1 MSVRM
6 DKAWVDMT
14 EENVV
19 RLPGCTG
26 VYQIA
31 DADGNILDIGYAG
44 GRSLFGLRSALA
56 DQLAALGAGRK
67 FRYEVTAQYM
77 SRFHELVNIAFT
89 DNGEL
94 PALLARRGVRATGR
108 IKPS

>member
-1 MSVRM
+1 M
-6 DKAWVDMT
+6 DKAWIDMT
-14 EENVV
+14 DESVA
-19 RLPGCTG
+19 RMPGCTG

-31 DADGNILDIGYAG
+31 NAGGEVLDIGYAG
-44 GRSLFGLRSALA
+44 GRSLFGLRSELA
-56 DQLAALGAGRK
+56 DQLAALGSGRK

-77 SRFHELVNIAFT
+77 SRFLELVNIAYA

-94 PALLARRGVRATGR
+94 PPLLTQRGVRATGR